1 MSEEEVGFHA
11 QEERSDCTFLKHGEG
26 ETCQDY
32 DCVKNGSIG
41 LHVGNEQTKNSKF
54 RVHGVLA
61 IVDDDQVDGTI
72 EAKSDTVESTNQ

>member
-1 MSEEEVGFHA
+1 
-11 QEERSDCTFLKHGEG
+11 
-26 ETCQDY
+26 
-32 DCVKNGSIG
+32 VKNGSIG

-72 EAKSDTVESTNQ
+72 EAKTDTVESTNQ